1 MLDLDLVQLKEMLQD
16 EFDKESVS
24 IREHNSWLRIRRD
37 EEPAIRQ
44 LGNAA
49 RLYLYMRTNINR
61 SKLPE
66 TWANLDKYYKMGHL
80 AFAKNH
86 TYICEDFGVWR
97 HTIDKW
103 AKKLIDCGA
112 VIILNKEIEFR
123 QGNAI
128 SILIYGLGLWDY
140 ETEINRR
147 EAFYLN
153 SPRLRNHLK
162 GL

>member
-1 MLDLDLVQLKEMLQD
+1 MQDLDLSRLKEMLKD
-16 EFDKESVS
+16 EFDKESIS

-37 EEPAIRQ
+37 EEPAIRK

-61 SKLPE
+61 SRLPD
-66 TWANLDKYYKMGHL
+66 TWANLDKYFEMGHL

-86 TYICEDFGVWR
+86 TYICEDFGVDR
-97 HTIDKW
+97 HTIGVW
-103 AKKLIDCGA
+103 ANKLIECGA
-112 VIILNKEIEFR
+112 VIILNKETEFR
-123 QGNAI
+123 QGDAI
-128 SILIYGLGLWDY
+128 SILVYGLGLWDY

-153 SPRLRNHLK
+153 SPRLRAYLK
-162 GL
+162 SL